1 MWQKTSRFNSQR
13 GTLLICII
21 LIDIKNT
28 INSYRNN
35 DSPNSRADQIEKGL
49 KHRHTMYQRPRYNG
63 HFSCNSG
70 HFGKTWR
77 PFWASITIVFG
88 EKQLFSFYNGRF
100 GHDFSI
106 NGHFGMFKMTVD
118 QNRKITVVLVSN
130 KSHFSVKQRSFWWPF
145 NLTVE
150 FGENCHLRFLRK
162 SHELS
167 SIPWKLYS

>member
-1 MWQKTSRFNSQR
+1 M
-13 GTLLICII
+13 
-21 LIDIKNT
+21 
-28 INSYRNN
+28 
-35 DSPNSRADQIEKGL
+35 
-49 KHRHTMYQRPRYNG
+49 
-63 HFSCNSG
+63 NSG

-130 KSHFSVKQRSFWWPF
+130 KGHFSVKQLVAFQSYSRIW
-145 NLTVE
+145 
-150 FGENCHLRFLRK
+150 
-162 SHELS
+162 
-167 SIPWKLYS
+167 WKLSFKIFMEISWAQFYSMEVLFLVIKEARLILCDYQLEKVWIVACNELNNSATFWRQINILKFLIDPTGLVDIQTDQKTVQLGL